1 MAGLLTTIYAGVV
14 KTAAIRN
21 QEPAPMEGRA
31 PIGHALPFKSNQL
44 PNWSKHP
51 FALKVFTDS
60 KKRLRRFNIRL
71 SRSSLRGQ
79 PSEFV

>member
-1 MAGLLTTIYAGVV
+1 MAGLLTTIYAGGVV

-44 PNWSKHP
+44 PNWSKYP
-51 FALKVFTDS
+51 FALKVFTNQ
-60 KKRLRRFNIRL
+60 KN
-71 SRSSLRGQ
+71 G
-79 PSEFV
+79 